1 MTSSLRGKFW
11 SRFPGYGIDKISLH
25 GILSRLTV
33 ARGVSA
39 MKRILALTLL
49 SIALWTCSGVYH
61 AAQAAQPFQQNAIDY
76 AFGYGIGYVN
86 GNTLY
91 HISVYDAT
99 GGIESELEF
108 PLNTVLFG
116 LEGGYVSKNAKGQD
130 EFRIGLQWFTNMES
144 GSGKLK
150 DSDWLTDNFDIQAPP
165 SPPYPPNSGYPHPC
179 LDIYSESDIALKANI
194 IDLRGSYNN
203 WISDNLSIGP
213 LGGFLYQNYQFDA
226 SNVNQVGFGPWAPG
240 YTGSASGLVLTYEVT
255 YTIPYL
261 GVHSEIQFDG
271 HFQTIIDLAYSPWAS
286 AEDKDDHLLRQ
297 KVSKA
302 STTGNAYLAAVT
314 VQWDIGDNDFF
325 LIRGQY
331 LKIDTT
337 GTQTQTFYDGS
348 GDVFTGINDKITSKQ
363 ISASVLL
370 NHRF

>member
-1 MTSSLRGKFW
+1 
-11 SRFPGYGIDKISLH
+11 
-25 GILSRLTV
+25 
-33 ARGVSA
+33 
-39 MKRILALTLL
+39 MKRILALTFLT
-49 SIALWTCSGVYH
+49 IALWTCSGVYH

-76 AFGYGIGYVN
+76 AFGYGIGYLN

-130 EFRIGLQWFTNMES
+130 EFRIGLQWSMNMGS
-144 GSGKLK
+144 SSGKLK
-150 DSDWLTDNFDIQAPP
+150 DSDWLTDSVDIIEVG
-165 SPPYPPNSGYPHPC
+165 SPHPG

-213 LGGFLYQNYQFDA
+213 LGGFLYQNFQFDA
-226 SNVNQVGFGPWAPG
+226 SNVHQVGYGPYAPG
-240 YTGSASGLVLTYEVT
+240 YTGSVSGRVLTYEVT
-255 YTIPYL
+255 YTILYFGMHTEIPFSNKFQAVVDL
-261 GVHSEIQFDG
+261 G
-271 HFQTIIDLAYSPWAS
+271 YSPWAS
-286 AEDKDDHLLRQ
+286 AEDKDDHILRQ
-297 KVSKA
+297 KISKA
-302 STTGNAYLAAVT
+302 KTSGSAYLASITA
-314 VQWDIGDNDFF
+314 QWDIEDNDFF

-348 GDVFTGINDKITSKQ
+348 GDVFTGINDRITSKQ
-363 ISASVLL
+363 ISASVLF

>member
-1 MTSSLRGKFW
+1 
-11 SRFPGYGIDKISLH
+11 
-25 GILSRLTV
+25 
-33 ARGVSA
+33 

-49 SIALWTCSGVYH
+49 STALWTCSGVYH
-61 AAQAAQPFQQNAIDY
+61 AAQAAPPFQQNASNY
-76 AFGYGIGYVN
+76 AFGYGIGYLN

-130 EFRIGLQWFTNMES
+130 EFRIGLQWFTNIDS

-165 SPPYPPNSGYPHPC
+165 SPPYPPNSGYPHPG

-226 SNVNQVGFGPWAPG
+226 SNVNQVGYGPWAPG

-255 YTIPYL
+255 YAIPYL
-261 GVHSEIQFDG
+261 GIHSEILVSRSFQAAFDLG
-271 HFQTIIDLAYSPWAS
+271 YSPWAA
-286 AEDKDDHLLRQ
+286 AEDKDDHILR
-297 KVSKA
+297 KKLSRAK
-302 STTGNAYLAAVT
+302 TTGSAYLATITA
-314 VQWDIGDNDFF
+314 QWHIEDNDFV

-331 LKIDTT
+331 LGIKTT

-348 GDVFTGINDKITSKQ
+348 GDIFTGINDKITSKQ
-363 ISASVLL
+363 ISVAGVFS
-370 NHRF
+370 HRF